1 MRLINTKQSQHLDK
15 DTEIFV
21 VPSSIILEILDT
33 LRKPNIKIAQT
44 VFQTIKL
51 AAAAAFQ
58 TNISIADSDP
68 V

>member
-15 DTEIFV
+15 ETEIFV
-21 VPSSIILEILDT
+21 VNSSMLKISDT